1 VAAAGARAAVPVQ
14 PGREG
19 GAVRARG
26 GAAAAAAAGQAEA
39 PRIWELPHGE
49 QPPLTLF
56 FLASHAAA
64 AYAGDAAS
72 LLPISPC
79 G

>member
-1 VAAAGARAAVPVQ
+1 MLALLFPSNLAAKAALFALVVALLPLL
-14 PGREG
+14 PL
-19 GAVRARG
+19 
-26 GAAAAAAAGQAEA
+26 GQAEA